1 MAEQAT
7 ARQLSI
13 DPGSFAQRADL
24 ALLDDA
30 GQSRTMGEKGRA
42 LVIDQYGWATIARRM
57 AALYSSIGGGR
68 RETGS

>member
-30 GQSRTMGEKGRA
+30 PDHCRIAGDERHRRA
-42 LVIDQYGWATIARRM
+42 LERSAHE
-57 AALYSSIGGGR
+57 GR
-68 RETGS
+68 RGYQ